1 MEARDGRRN
10 VRSTTRSVA
19 ANEGSSS
26 FIRPEFEVRPRRNLK
41 SERNLGLASG
51 MAPTADIYA
60 GPKPINSDKPPVK
73 GKQHGHVADAL
84 TATVARHLAKADPL
98 ARKAVLEAVLRLAR
112 EPNAATIG
120 AFAEGITAAPLNAGA
135 RRSVIGA
142 VMNALPR
149 SLGPA
154 FGPPE
159 EEASAGADQAAE
171 VSLALN
177 KRIHKGRHNTG
188 RGHNT
193 GRRNTGMGRNHR
205 SGAQPR

>member
-1 MEARDGRRN
+1 MR
-10 VRSTTRSVA
+10 
-19 ANEGSSS
+19 
-26 FIRPEFEVRPRRNLK
+26 
-41 SERNLGLASG
+41 
-51 MAPTADIYA
+51 
-60 GPKPINSDKPPVK
+60 

-84 TATVARHLAKADPL
+84 TATVARHLAKADPV